1 MHPRTPPERRCFADF
16 TELLLENP
24 LRLDAILRQTKQT
37 RQTGL
42 GAEGDFMKNSKWVMA
57 AGLSSVLVLGACT
70 DPGTLTAPGDPN
82 QNAKQGAL
90 IGGLIGAGVGAI
102 ANGSDPLLGALAG
115 GAIGAAGGGVIG
127 NQLDK
132 QAAELRQQLAN
143 DGITIVNAGDRLIV
157 TVPNDI
163 TFDTDS
169 ATVRPALRADLVRVG
184 QNLVNY
190 PNSNVQIIGHTDSDG
205 EASYNLGLSERRAN
219 AVADILQANGVSYSR
234 ITTIGQGENNPIA
247 SNLTAQG
254 KSQNRRV
261 EIVVVPSGNA

>member
-1 MHPRTPPERRCFADF
+1 MT
-16 TELLLENP
+16 
-24 LRLDAILRQTKQT
+24 I
-37 RQTGL
+37 
-42 GAEGDFMKNSKWVMA
+42 SKCVLT
-57 AGLSSVLVLGACT
+57 AGLCSAFFLAACT
-70 DPGTLTAPGDPN
+70 DPATLTVQEDPN
-82 QNAKQGAL
+82 KNAKQGAL
-90 IGGLIGAGVGAI
+90 LGGLIGAGVGAI
-102 ANGSDPLLGALAG
+102 ANDSDPLLGALAG

-127 NQLDK
+127 NQLDR

-169 ATVRPALRADLVRVG
+169 STVRPALRADLVKVG

-234 ITTIGQGENNPIA
+234 ITTVGQGENNPIA
-247 SNLTAQG
+247 SNLTPEG
-254 KSQNRRV
+254 KAQNRRV

>member
-1 MHPRTPPERRCFADF
+1 M
-16 TELLLENP
+16 
-24 LRLDAILRQTKQT
+24 IK
-37 RQTGL
+37 
-42 GAEGDFMKNSKWVMA
+42 SKFVLA
-57 AGLSSVLVLGACT
+57 AGLCSAMSLAACT
-70 DPGTLTAPGDPN
+70 DPATLSLQDDPN
-82 QNAKQGAL
+82 KNAKQGAL
-90 IGGLIGAGVGAI
+90 LGGLIGAGVGAI
-102 ANGSDPLLGALAG
+102 ANDSNPGLGAVTGA
-115 GAIGAAGGGVIG
+115 AIGAAGGGLIG
-127 NQLDK
+127 NQLDR

-169 ATVRPALRADLVRVG
+169 STVRPGLRSDLVRVG

-205 EASYNLGLSERRAN
+205 DAAYNQELSNRRAS

-247 SNLTAQG
+247 SNLTPEG
-254 KSQNRRV
+254 KGQNRRV
-261 EIVVVPSGNA
+261 EIVIVPSNNA

>member
-1 MHPRTPPERRCFADF
+1 MTISKFVLAG
-16 TELLLENP
+16 
-24 LRLDAILRQTKQT
+24 
-37 RQTGL
+37 GL
-42 GAEGDFMKNSKWVMA
+42 CSAM
-57 AGLSSVLVLGACT
+57 VLGACT
-70 DPGTLTAPGDPN
+70 DPGTLTVQNDPN

-102 ANGSDPLLGALAG
+102 ANNSNPGLGALAG
-115 GAIGAAGGGVIG
+115 AAIGAAGGGAIG
-127 NQLDK
+127 NQLDR

-169 ATVRPALRADLVRVG
+169 ATVRPALRSDLVKVG

-234 ITTIGQGENNPIA
+234 IATIGQGENNPIA
-247 SNLTAQG
+247 SNLTPEG
-254 KSQNRRV
+254 KAQNRRV
-261 EIVVVPSGNA
+261 EIVVVPSGNT

>member
-1 MHPRTPPERRCFADF
+1 MMMSKFVLPV
-16 TELLLENP
+16 
-24 LRLDAILRQTKQT
+24 
-37 RQTGL
+37 GL
-42 GAEGDFMKNSKWVMA
+42 CAT
-57 AGLSSVLVLGACT
+57 LVLSACT
-70 DPGTLTAPGDPN
+70 DPGTLQVPSDPN
-82 QNAKQGAL
+82 QNTKQGAL
-90 IGGLIGAGVGAI
+90 LGGLIGAGVGAI
-102 ANGSDPLLGALAG
+102 ANNSNPGLGALAG
-115 GAIGAAGGGVIG
+115 AAVGAAGGGLIG

-205 EASYNLGLSERRAN
+205 EAAYNQVLSERRAN
-219 AVADILQANGVSYSR
+219 AVADILQANGVSYAR
-234 ITTIGQGENNPIA
+234 IATIGRGENVPIA
-247 SNLTAQG
+247 SNLTPEG
-254 KSQNRRV
+254 KAQNRRV
-261 EIVVVPSGNA
+261 EIVIVPSGNT

>member
-1 MHPRTPPERRCFADF
+1 MT
-16 TELLLENP
+16 
-24 LRLDAILRQTKQT
+24 I
-37 RQTGL
+37 
-42 GAEGDFMKNSKWVMA
+42 SKCVLT
-57 AGLSSVLVLGACT
+57 AGLCSAFFLAACT
-70 DPGTLTAPGDPN
+70 DPATLTVQEDPN
-82 QNAKQGAL
+82 KNAKQGAL
-90 IGGLIGAGVGAI
+90 LGGLIGAGVGAI
-102 ANGSDPLLGALAG
+102 ANDSDPLLGALAG

-127 NQLDK
+127 NQLDR

-169 ATVRPALRADLVRVG
+169 STVRPALRSDLVKVG

-219 AVADILQANGVSYSR
+219 AVADILQANGVSFSR
-234 ITTIGQGENNPIA
+234 ITTVGQGENNPIA
-247 SNLTAQG
+247 SNLTPEG
-254 KSQNRRV
+254 KAQNRRV
-261 EIVVVPSGNA
+261 EIVVVPSGNT

>member
-1 MHPRTPPERRCFADF
+1 MTISKFFLA
-16 TELLLENP
+16 
-24 LRLDAILRQTKQT
+24 
-37 RQTGL
+37 TGL
-42 GAEGDFMKNSKWVMA
+42 CSAIA
-57 AGLSSVLVLGACT
+57 LAACT
-70 DPGTLTAPGDPN
+70 DPGTLSLPSDPN
-82 QNAKQGAL
+82 QNAKQGA
-90 IGGLIGAGVGAI
+90 IVGGLVGAGVGAI
-102 ANGSDPLLGALAG
+102 ANNSNPLLGAVAG
-115 GAIGAAGGGVIG
+115 GAIGAAGGGLIG

-205 EASYNLGLSERRAN
+205 EASYNQGLSERRAN
-219 AVADILQANGVSYSR
+219 AVADVIQANGVNYSR
-234 ITTIGQGENNPIA
+234 IVTIGRGENNPVA
-247 SNLTAQG
+247 SNLTPEG

-261 EIVVVPSGNA
+261 EIVIVPSANS

>member
-1 MHPRTPPERRCFADF
+1 MT
-16 TELLLENP
+16 
-24 LRLDAILRQTKQT
+24 I
-37 RQTGL
+37 
-42 GAEGDFMKNSKWVMA
+42 SKCVLTVGMCSA
-57 AGLSSVLVLGACT
+57 LVLGACT
-70 DPGTLTAPGDPN
+70 DPGTLTVQNDPN

-90 IGGLIGAGVGAI
+90 LGGLIGAGVGAI
-102 ANGSDPLLGALAG
+102 ANDSDPLLGALAG

-127 NQLDK
+127 NQLDR

-169 ATVRPALRADLVRVG
+169 STVRPALRTDLVKVG

-219 AVADILQANGVSYSR
+219 AVADILQANGVSYAR
-234 ITTIGQGENNPIA
+234 ITTVGQGENNPIA
-247 SNLTAQG
+247 SNLTPEG
-254 KSQNRRV
+254 KAQNRRV

>member
-1 MHPRTPPERRCFADF
+1 MTISKFFLA
-16 TELLLENP
+16 
-24 LRLDAILRQTKQT
+24 
-37 RQTGL
+37 TGL
-42 GAEGDFMKNSKWVMA
+42 CSAMTLA
-57 AGLSSVLVLGACT
+57 ACT
-70 DPGTLTAPGDPN
+70 DPGTLNLPSDPN
-82 QNAKQGAL
+82 QNAKQGAVL
-90 IGGLIGAGVGAI
+90 GGLVGAGVGAI
-102 ANGSDPLLGALAG
+102 ANNSNPLLGAVAG
-115 GAIGAAGGGVIG
+115 GAIGAAGGGLIG

-205 EASYNLGLSERRAN
+205 EASYNQGLSERRAN
-219 AVADILQANGVSYSR
+219 AVADVLQANGVNYSR
-234 ITTIGQGENNPIA
+234 IVTIGRGEDNPVA
-247 SNLTAQG
+247 SNLTPEG

-261 EIVVVPSGNA
+261 EIVIVPSANS

>member
-1 MHPRTPPERRCFADF
+1 MKISRF
-16 TELLLENP
+16 LLP
-24 LRLDAILRQTKQT
+24 
-37 RQTGL
+37 
-42 GAEGDFMKNSKWVMA
+42 V
-57 AGLSSVLVLGACT
+57 GLSAAFVLGACT
-70 DPGTLTAPGDPN
+70 DPGTLRVQDDPN

-90 IGGLIGAGVGAI
+90 LGGLIGAGVGAI
-102 ANGSDPLLGALAG
+102 ANDSNPGLGAVSGA
-115 GAIGAAGGGVIG
+115 AIGAAGGGLIG
-127 NQLDK
+127 NQLDR

-205 EASYNLGLSERRAN
+205 EAGYNQILSERRAN
-219 AVADILQANGVSYSR
+219 AVADVLQANGVSYAR
-234 ITTIGQGENNPIA
+234 IATIGRGENQPIA
-247 SNLTAQG
+247 SNLTPEG
-254 KSQNRRV
+254 KAQNRRV
-261 EIVVVPSGNA
+261 EIVIVPSGNA

>member
-1 MHPRTPPERRCFADF
+1 MT
-16 TELLLENP
+16 
-24 LRLDAILRQTKQT
+24 I
-37 RQTGL
+37 
-42 GAEGDFMKNSKWVMA
+42 SKCVLT
-57 AGLSSVLVLGACT
+57 AGLCSAFFLAACT
-70 DPGTLTAPGDPN
+70 DPATLTVQEDPN
-82 QNAKQGAL
+82 KNAKQGAL
-90 IGGLIGAGVGAI
+90 LGGLIGAGVGAI
-102 ANGSDPLLGALAG
+102 ANDSDPLLGALAG

-127 NQLDK
+127 NQLDR

-169 ATVRPALRADLVRVG
+169 STVRPALRADLVKVG

-219 AVADILQANGVSYSR
+219 AVADILQANGVSFSR
-234 ITTIGQGENNPIA
+234 ITTVGQGENNPIA
-247 SNLTAQG
+247 SNLTPEG
-254 KSQNRRV
+254 KAQNRRV
-261 EIVVVPSGNA
+261 EIVVVPSGNT

>member
-1 MHPRTPPERRCFADF
+1 MTISKFF
-16 TELLLENP
+16 LT
-24 LRLDAILRQTKQT
+24 
-37 RQTGL
+37 TGL
-42 GAEGDFMKNSKWVMA
+42 CSAMA
-57 AGLSSVLVLGACT
+57 LAACT
-70 DPGTLTAPGDPN
+70 DPGTLNLPSDPN
-82 QNAKQGAL
+82 QNAKQGAIL
-90 IGGLIGAGVGAI
+90 GGLVGAGVGAI
-102 ANGSDPLLGALAG
+102 ANDSNPLLGAVAG
-115 GAIGAAGGGVIG
+115 GAIGAAGGGLIG

-205 EASYNLGLSERRAN
+205 EASYNQGLSERRAN
-219 AVADILQANGVSYSR
+219 AVADVLQANGVNYSR
-234 ITTIGQGENNPIA
+234 IVTIGRGENNPVA
-247 SNLTAQG
+247 SNLTPEG

-261 EIVVVPSGNA
+261 EIVIVPSANS

>member
-1 MHPRTPPERRCFADF
+1 MTISKFV
-16 TELLLENP
+16 LP
-24 LRLDAILRQTKQT
+24 L
-37 RQTGL
+37 GL
-42 GAEGDFMKNSKWVMA
+42 C
-57 AGLSSVLVLGACT
+57 SVLVVGACT
-70 DPGTLTAPGDPN
+70 DPGTLNLPSDPN
-82 QNAKQGAL
+82 QNAKQGAIL
-90 IGGLIGAGVGAI
+90 GGLVGAGVGAI
-102 ANGSDPLLGALAG
+102 ANDSDPLLGALAG
-115 GAIGAAGGGVIG
+115 GAIGAAGGGLIG

-169 ATVRPALRADLVRVG
+169 ATVRPALRADLSRVG

-205 EASYNLGLSERRAN
+205 AADYNQALSVRRAN
-219 AVADILQANGVSYSR
+219 AVADILQANGVSYGR

-247 SNLTAQG
+247 SNLTPEG
-254 KSQNRRV
+254 KAQNRRV
-261 EIVVVPSGNA
+261 EIVIVPSGNT

>member
-1 MHPRTPPERRCFADF
+1 MTISKCVL
-16 TELLLENP
+16 TV
-24 LRLDAILRQTKQT
+24 
-37 RQTGL
+37 GL
-42 GAEGDFMKNSKWVMA
+42 C
-57 AGLSSVLVLGACT
+57 SVLFLGACT
-70 DPGTLTAPGDPN
+70 DPATLSVQNDPN

-90 IGGLIGAGVGAI
+90 LGGLIGAGVGAI
-102 ANGSDPLLGALAG
+102 ANDSDPLLGALAG

-127 NQLDK
+127 NQLDR

-169 ATVRPALRADLVRVG
+169 STVRPALRADLVKVG

-219 AVADILQANGVSYSR
+219 AVADILQANGVSYAR
-234 ITTIGQGENNPIA
+234 ITTVGQGENNPIA
-247 SNLTAQG
+247 SNLTPEG
-254 KSQNRRV
+254 KAQNRRV
-261 EIVVVPSGNA
+261 EIVVVPSDSA

>member
-1 MHPRTPPERRCFADF
+1 MT
-16 TELLLENP
+16 
-24 LRLDAILRQTKQT
+24 I
-37 RQTGL
+37 
-42 GAEGDFMKNSKWVMA
+42 SKFVLS
-57 AGLSSVLVLGACT
+57 AGLCSALVLGACT
-70 DPGTLTAPGDPN
+70 DPGKLTVQNDPN

-90 IGGLIGAGVGAI
+90 LGGLIGAGVGAI
-102 ANGSDPLLGALAG
+102 ANDSNPGLGALAG
-115 GAIGAAGGGVIG
+115 AAVGAAGGGLIG
-127 NQLDK
+127 NQLDR

-169 ATVRPALRADLVRVG
+169 STVRPALRSDLVRVG

-205 EASYNLGLSERRAN
+205 EAAYNLRLSERRAN

-234 ITTIGQGENNPIA
+234 ITTVGQGENNPIA
-247 SNLTAQG
+247 SNLTAEG
-254 KSQNRRV
+254 KAQNRRV
-261 EIVVVPSGNA
+261 EIVVVPSGNT

>member
-1 MHPRTPPERRCFADF
+1 MT
-16 TELLLENP
+16 
-24 LRLDAILRQTKQT
+24 I
-37 RQTGL
+37 
-42 GAEGDFMKNSKWVMA
+42 SKFFLT
-57 AGLSSVLVLGACT
+57 AGLCSAMALAACT
-70 DPGTLTAPGDPN
+70 DPGTLSLPSDPN
-82 QNAKQGAL
+82 QNAKQGA
-90 IGGLIGAGVGAI
+90 IVGGLVGAGVGAI
-102 ANGSDPLLGALAG
+102 ANNSNPLLGAVAG
-115 GAIGAAGGGVIG
+115 GAIGAAGGGLIG

-205 EASYNLGLSERRAN
+205 EASYNQGLSERRAN
-219 AVADILQANGVSYSR
+219 AVADVLQANGVNYSR
-234 ITTIGQGENNPIA
+234 LVTIGRGENNPVA
-247 SNLTAQG
+247 SNLTPEG

-261 EIVVVPSGNA
+261 EIVIVPSANS

>member
-1 MHPRTPPERRCFADF
+1 MTISKS
-16 TELLLENP
+16 
-24 LRLDAILRQTKQT
+24 IL
-37 RQTGL
+37 
-42 GAEGDFMKNSKWVMA
+42 A
-57 AGLSSVLVLGACT
+57 ASVCSALFLGACT
-70 DPGTLTAPGDPN
+70 DPGTLNLPSDPN

-90 IGGLIGAGVGAI
+90 LGGLIGAGVGAI
-102 ANGSDPLLGALAG
+102 ANDSDPLLGALAG
-115 GAIGAAGGGVIG
+115 GAIGAAGGGLIG

-169 ATVRPALRADLVRVG
+169 ATVRPALRSDLVKVG

-205 EASYNLGLSERRAN
+205 EASYNQGLSERRAS
-219 AVADILQANGVSYSR
+219 AVASILQANGVNYSR

-247 SNLTAQG
+247 SNLTPAG
-254 KSQNRRV
+254 KAQNRRV
-261 EIVVVPSGNA
+261 EIIIVPSA

>member
-1 MHPRTPPERRCFADF
+1 MTISKF
-16 TELLLENP
+16 
-24 LRLDAILRQTKQT
+24 IL
-37 RQTGL
+37 
-42 GAEGDFMKNSKWVMA
+42 A
-57 AGLSSVLVLGACT
+57 AGLCSVVTLAACT
-70 DPGTLTAPGDPN
+70 DPGTLSVQNDPN

-90 IGGLIGAGVGAI
+90 LGGLIGAGVGAV
-102 ANGSDPLLGALAG
+102 ANDSDPLLGALAG
-115 GAIGAAGGGVIG
+115 GAIGAAGGGLIG
-127 NQLDK
+127 NQLDR

-169 ATVRPALRADLVRVG
+169 ATVRPALRADLVKVG

-205 EASYNLGLSERRAN
+205 DAGYNLGLSERRAN
-219 AVADILQANGVSYSR
+219 AVADILQANGVSFNR
-234 ITTIGQGENNPIA
+234 ITTIGQGENNPVA
-247 SNLTAQG
+247 TNLTPEG
-254 KSQNRRV
+254 KAQNRRV

>member
-1 MHPRTPPERRCFADF
+1 MTISKCVL
-16 TELLLENP
+16 TV
-24 LRLDAILRQTKQT
+24 
-37 RQTGL
+37 GL
-42 GAEGDFMKNSKWVMA
+42 CSALF
-57 AGLSSVLVLGACT
+57 LGACT
-70 DPGTLTAPGDPN
+70 DPGTLSVQNDPN

-90 IGGLIGAGVGAI
+90 LGGLIGAGVGAI
-102 ANGSDPLLGALAG
+102 ANDSDPLLGALAG

-127 NQLDK
+127 NQLDR

-169 ATVRPALRADLVRVG
+169 STVRPALRADLVKVG

-219 AVADILQANGVSYSR
+219 AVADILQANGVSYAR
-234 ITTIGQGENNPIA
+234 ITTVGQGENNPIA
-247 SNLTAQG
+247 SNLTPEG
-254 KSQNRRV
+254 KAQNRRV
-261 EIVVVPSGNA
+261 EIVVVPSDNT